1 MTYKLTT
8 ASLPAAK
15 AYIVAS
21 HGAARGAEIV
31 RDLKPGPVTGEYTL
45 ETFRLKREALQAE
58 KFAIAV
64 SQRNDFNVY

>member
-8 ASLPAAK
+8 TSLSAAE
-15 AYIVAS
+15 AYIVGE

-31 RDLKPGPVTGEYTL
+31 RNLKRGSITGEYEL
-45 ETFRLKREALQAE
+45 ATFRLKRDAIQAE

-64 SQRNDFNVY
+64 SARNDFNVY